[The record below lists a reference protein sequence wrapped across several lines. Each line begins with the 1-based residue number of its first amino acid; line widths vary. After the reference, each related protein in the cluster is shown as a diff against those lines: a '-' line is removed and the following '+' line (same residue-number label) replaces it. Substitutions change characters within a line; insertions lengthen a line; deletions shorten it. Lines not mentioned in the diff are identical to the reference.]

1 MLPSSV
7 IYYALPRLQ
16 EVIADRVVKSGE
28 FTSLKYICGIDVSYK
43 GDRAFGTAVV
53 MDSTSFDTIEVAES
67 VTPIKFPYIP
77 GAFILR
83 EAGPILHTMRLLTCD
98 FDVLLLDGHGMLHPR
113 KCGLASFVGV
123 LIDKPTI
130 GIAKKLLCG
139 EVNSEYFVEID
150 RIICGYMHVSALNK
164 RIYISVGNRI
174 SLRDSI
180 KLVRK
185 LTREGQSIPEPLR
198 LADLYSNYHCKLFFR
213 N

>member
-1 MLPSSV
+1 
-7 IYYALPRLQ
+7 
-16 EVIADRVVKSGE
+16 
-28 FTSLKYICGIDVSYK
+28 
-43 GDRAFGTAVV
+43 
-53 MDSTSFDTIEVAES
+53 
-67 VTPIKFPYIP
+67 
-77 GAFILR
+77 
-83 EAGPILHTMRLLTCD
+83 MRLLTCD
-98 FDVLLLDGHGMLHPR
+98 FDVLLLDGHGVLHPR

-174 SLRDSI
+174 SLSDSI

-185 LTREGQSIPEPLR
+185 LTREGQNIPEPLR
-198 LADLYSNYHCKLFFR
+198 LADLYSRYHCKLFFR

>member
-83 EAGPILHTMRLLTCD
+83 EAGPILLTMRLLTCD

-198 LADLYSNYHCKLFFR
+198 LADLYSKYHCKLFFR

>member
-1 MLPSSV
+1 MGCS
-7 IYYALPRLQ
+7 
-16 EVIADRVVKSGE
+16 
-28 FTSLKYICGIDVSYK
+28 
-43 GDRAFGTAVV
+43 
-53 MDSTSFDTIEVAES
+53 
-67 VTPIKFPYIP
+67 
-77 GAFILR
+77 
-83 EAGPILHTMRLLTCD
+83 
-98 FDVLLLDGHGMLHPR
+98 HPR

-198 LADLYSNYHCKLFFR
+198 LADLYSKYHCKLFFR